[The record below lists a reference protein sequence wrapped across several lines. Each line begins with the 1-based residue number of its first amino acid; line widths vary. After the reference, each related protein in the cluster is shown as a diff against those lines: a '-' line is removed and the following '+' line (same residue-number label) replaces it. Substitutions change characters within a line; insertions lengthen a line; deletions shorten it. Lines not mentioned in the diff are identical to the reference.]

1 MKEEIDGIDR
11 SRVQNSALLLMLV
24 RHITGNGKLSFGNSS
39 RDGIC
44 GNCMARTFFGLSVFS
59 VSLITR
65 SHQFRF
71 GPPPLYTLSCVFHMS
86 YVLCSVYMSYRFWRL
101 PPSFMSPPFPPLALS
116 PVSLPIYE
124 QDAHA
129 SRYTLDELSFLFS
142 SDTDVFASLLKSA
155 LYSSTLRFIK
165 CAWNL
170 FITLISTR

>member
-101 PPSFMSPPFPPLALS
+101 PPSFISPLLSLPSPSPPFL
-116 PVSLPIYE
+116 
-124 QDAHA
+124 
-129 SRYTLDELSFLFS
+129 FLFMS
-142 SDTDVFASLLKSA
+142 KMHTHRDTQ
-155 LYSSTLRFIK
+155 STSCPFFFLP
-165 CAWNL
+165 
-170 FITLISTR
+170 TLMFLHHY